1 MATSAPPL
9 VADIG
14 GTHVRF
20 ARLDRAGQLFDRAS
34 FRCREFPSPVEAV
47 RAYLA
52 AASPGPAPER
62 AAFAVAGPVEG
73 DQVSLTN
80 NPWSFSLAA
89 TRQALGLAELFAGN
103 DFEAL
108 ALGLPGLAAEDTEIW
123 QQGCAVAGTPLAV
136 LGPGTGL
143 GVGAVVPTPGG
154 WTALATEG
162 GHRDLAATTA
172 REWAVV
178 EKLSQRG
185 PVAAEAVLSGPG
197 LGRLHQALAELAG
210 RVPEP
215 ELGAAAV
222 VERAQAG
229 DPLAAEAVA
238 LFCGWL
244 GAVAGDLALTLGARG
259 GLFLGGGV
267 IARLGA
273 LFHRAL
279 FLERFAAKG
288 RFRPYLAAI
297 PVAALRDPEGVTLAG
312 AARWLVSRS
321 APP

>member
-1 MATSAPPL
+1 MATPAPHL

-20 ARLDRAGQLFDRAS
+20 GRVDAAGRLFDRAS

-52 AASPGPAPER
+52 TASPGPALER

-73 DQVSLTN
+73 DRLSLTN
-80 NPWSFSLAA
+80 CPWSFSLAV
-89 TRQALGLAELFAGN
+89 TRQALGLAELRAGN

-108 ALGLPGLAAEDTEIW
+108 ALGLPGLAIEETEIW
-123 QQGCAVAGTPLAV
+123 QEGCAVTGTPLAV

-143 GVGAVVPTPGG
+143 GVGAVVPTPAG

-178 EKLSQRG
+178 ERLSRRG
-185 PVAAEAVLSGPG
+185 PVSAETVLSGPG
-197 LGRLHQALAELAG
+197 LGRLHQALAELADW
-210 RVPEP
+210 VPEP

-222 VERAQAG
+222 VERAEAG

-259 GLFLGGGV
+259 GLILGGGV
-267 IARLGA
+267 IPRLGGQ
-273 LFHRAL
+273 FDRAL
-279 FLERFAAKG
+279 FLTRFAAKS
-288 RFRPYLAAI
+288 RFQAYLEAI

-312 AARWLVSRS
+312 AARWLG
-321 APP
+321 